1 MTDVSMLMDVGLVI
15 FLEITGVL
23 LIQLFHHYAS
33 CREMKMIFVV
43 TNQNVT
49 SSIPQALP
57 LWVSLIFC

>member
-23 LIQLFHHYAS
+23 LIQLFHHNAN

-49 SSIPQALP
+49 SSTPQALP